1 MEWQDIFKVLKGKN
15 LQPRLLY
22 LEMISFKIEGEIKS
36 FSEKQKLREFSTTE
50 PALQQMLKGHTVKKY
65 KRSKKSYKINHKEIR
80 KWQ

>member
-36 FSEKQKLREFSTTE
+36 FSDKQKLTEFRTTK
-50 PALQQMLKGHTVKKY
+50 PALQQMLKGLIVSENT
-65 KRSKKSYKINHKEIR
+65 KEE
-80 KWQ
+80 KDLQKQSSNN